1 MDRAIW
7 ATWYDLPAEGEKE
20 YASWLHEAHLP
31 AMLERPGYLWA
42 AHVDNDK
49 SEERGKS
56 IAARL
61 THTDD
66 ASVPTG
72 SGYLTLFGAE
82 SVHTFLNPSPAQLA
96 ESRGPD
102 EREMLGMRVG
112 VRESVFLEAGRVD
125 GPEAGLRAPGV
136 TPGPRIQ
143 MGSFN
148 VSAPRMRSAWAP
160 GTRSFAFPGC
170 APWRVAWGCGSWFPS
185 AAGPGTPCFT
195 SSPWMRRW
203 RVISR
208 KSWRARPGPAK
219 WWEVSC
225 TRRARPARAGASGR
239 RRTPRRAVPANPPE
253 PRARPRRAAAG
264 RAYFFFTPMPAKI
277 LPKRSYSSAMSF
289 LSASPWSGVGV
300 SPIRLSSLL

>member
-49 SEERGKS
+49 SEERGRS

-72 SGYLTLFGAE
+72 CGYLTLFGAE

-148 VSAPRMRSAWAP
+148 VSAPRDEERVGAWYAQLRFPRMRALAGCVGMRKLVSVCGWARHAVLYEFALDASVESYFEKELASEAWSREMVGSLVHAP
-160 GTRSFAFPGC
+160 GS
-170 APWRVAWGCGSWFPS
+170 PS
-185 AAGPGTPCFT
+185 A
-195 SSPWMRRW
+195 
-203 RVISR
+203 
-208 KSWRARPGPAK
+208 
-219 WWEVSC
+219 
-225 TRRARPARAGASGR
+225 GR
-239 RRTPRRAVPANPPE
+239 RVWPPV
-253 PRARPRRAAAG
+253 
-264 RAYFFFTPMPAKI
+264 
-277 LPKRSYSSAMSF
+277 RS
-289 LSASPWSGVGV
+289 
-300 SPIRLSSLL
+300 